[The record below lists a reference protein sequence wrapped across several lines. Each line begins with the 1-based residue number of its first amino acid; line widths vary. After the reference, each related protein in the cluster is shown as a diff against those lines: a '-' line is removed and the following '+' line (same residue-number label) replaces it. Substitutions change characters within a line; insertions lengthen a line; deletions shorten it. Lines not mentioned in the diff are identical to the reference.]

1 MKFVMKI
8 METIGM
14 DLVKSRRIY
23 LKISNKTFFLLDDE
37 WSQAAAVGTQQST
50 LISTTTTTT
59 NSENM
64 TNERKESDTGI
75 EV

>member
-1 MKFVMKI
+1 
-8 METIGM
+8 
-14 DLVKSRRIY
+14 

-37 WSQAAAVGTQQST
+37 WSQEAAVGTQQST
-50 LISTTTTTT
+50 LISTTT
-59 NSENM
+59 NSENI